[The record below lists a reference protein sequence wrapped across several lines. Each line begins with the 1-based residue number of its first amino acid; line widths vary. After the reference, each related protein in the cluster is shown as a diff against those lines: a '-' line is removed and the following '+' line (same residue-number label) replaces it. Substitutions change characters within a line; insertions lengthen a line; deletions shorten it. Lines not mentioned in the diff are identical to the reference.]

1 MAAKVSFNYA
11 DRKLPLNEKRFI
23 KKFIECIFLKE
34 KKKLEYLKYVFCS
47 DDYLLKINVQF
58 LHHNFYTDIISFN
71 LSSNEKTV
79 KGEIYVSI
87 DRAKE
92 NYHKYKTSLQEEFL
106 RVIFHGAL
114 HLCGYKDK
122 SPPEKKTMR
131 RKEDFY
137 ITMFHVKQTE
147 PV

>member
-23 KKFIECIFLKE
+23 KKFIEDIFLKE

-71 LSSNEKTV
+71 LSNSEKAV
-79 KGEIYVSI
+79 NGEIYISI

-92 NYHKYKTSLQEEFL
+92 NYHKYKTSLHEEFL

-122 SPPEKKTMR
+122 STSDKK
-131 RKEDFY
+131 K
-137 ITMFHVKQTE
+137 HA
-147 PV
+147 